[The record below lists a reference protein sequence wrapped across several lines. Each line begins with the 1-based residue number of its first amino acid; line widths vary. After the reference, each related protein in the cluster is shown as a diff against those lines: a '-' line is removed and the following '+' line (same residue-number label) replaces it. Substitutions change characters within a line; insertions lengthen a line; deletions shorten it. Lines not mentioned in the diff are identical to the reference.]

1 MTELRLDPTIRNWV
15 IVAPERSK
23 RPDAFR
29 RRPRERAEPNAT
41 CPFCAGRET
50 ETPPELL
57 RLQDDQGGWRLRVV
71 PNKFAALSGDGSRD
85 RIVNSLGFT
94 SMPGVGAHEV
104 VIESPRHDWDI
115 ATASDGDVGDVL
127 SAYRARHRA
136 LRTSSAAMV
145 IIFRNHGAG
154 GGTSLPHPH
163 SQIVA
168 APVVPLLVRHRFDV
182 AMQHYDDTGRCLYV
196 EILDR
201 ELADGRRIVAQNEGF
216 VAFQPFAAASPFET
230 WIMPRS
236 HRASYADATDEELAH
251 LAPMLRDVLAG
262 LRRLL
267 DDPDYNYVI
276 HSAPPG
282 DEGRSYFLWHL
293 QIVPRLTTPAG
304 FELGSGISVN
314 PSSPEMT
321 AASLR
326 EAVVKAEVI

>member
-1 MTELRLDPTIRNWV
+1 MTELRLDATIRNWV

-29 RRPRERAEPNAT
+29 RGQHPLAEPNDT
-41 CPFCAGRET
+41 CPFCPGREA
-50 ETPPELL
+50 ETPPELF
-57 RLQDDQGGWRLRVV
+57 RLPDDDGGWRLRVV

-85 RIVNSLGFT
+85 QAANGLGFT
-94 SMPGVGAHEV
+94 SMPGTGSHEV

-115 ATASDGDVGDVL
+115 STADDREVQDVL
-127 SAYRARHRA
+127 TAYRVRHLA
-136 LRTSSAAMV
+136 LRAPPASMV
-145 IIFRNHGAG
+145 VIFRNHGAG

-168 APVVPLLVRHRFDV
+168 SHVVPLLVRHRFDV
-182 AMQHYDDTGRCLYV
+182 AMQHFDDTGHCLYV
-196 EILDR
+196 EILHR
-201 ELADGRRIVAQNEGF
+201 ELADGRRIVAQNDGF

-236 HRASYADATDEELAH
+236 HRASFADTTDDELADF
-251 LAPMLRDVLAG
+251 APLLRDVLGG

-282 DEGRSYFLWHL
+282 DEDRPYFLWHL

-314 PSSPEMT
+314 PSSPEAT
-321 AASLR
+321 AAALR
-326 EAVVKAEVI
+326 DAVATKEAV

>member
-1 MTELRLDPTIRNWV
+1 MTELRLDATIRNWV
-15 IVAPERSK
+15 ISAPERSK

-29 RRPRERAEPNAT
+29 RQQSQRAEPSAS
-41 CPFCAGRET
+41 CPFCAGREA
-50 ETPPELL
+50 ETPPELF
-57 RLQDDQGGWRLRVV
+57 RLPDDRGGWRLRVV

-85 RIVNSLGFT
+85 QIANGLGFT
-94 SMPGVGAHEV
+94 SMPGSGAHEV

-115 ATASDGDVGDVL
+115 ATGSDGQVRDVL
-127 SAYRARHRA
+127 AAYRARHRA
-136 LRTSSAAMV
+136 LRDSPAAMV
-145 IIFRNHGAG
+145 VIFRNHGAG
-154 GGTSLPHPH
+154 AGTSLPHPH

-182 AMQHYDDTGRCLYV
+182 AMQHHEDTGHCLYV
-196 EILDR
+196 EILHQ
-201 ELADGRRIVAQNEGF
+201 ELADGRRTVAQNEGF
-216 VAFQPFAAASPFET
+216 VAFQPFASASPFET
-230 WIMPRS
+230 WIMPRT
-236 HRASYADATDEELAH
+236 HRASFADTIDEELAQ
-251 LAPMLRDVLAG
+251 LAPLLRDVLGG

-282 DEGRSYFLWHL
+282 DEDKPYFLWHL

-304 FELGSGISVN
+304 FELGSGISIN

-326 EAVVKAEVI
+326 DAAAHGEAT

>member
-15 IVAPERSK
+15 ISAPERSK

-29 RRPRERAEPNAT
+29 RPPRQRAEAYDT
-41 CPFCAGRET
+41 CPFCPGREA
-50 ETPPELL
+50 ETPPELF
-57 RLQDDQGGWRLRVV
+57 RLADDSGGWRLRVI
-71 PNKFAALSGDGSRD
+71 PNKFAALSAYGSRD
-85 RIVNSLGFT
+85 QKANGLGFT
-94 SMPGVGAHEV
+94 SMPGTGSHEV
-104 VIESPRHDWDI
+104 VVESRRHDWDL
-115 ATASDGDVGDVL
+115 ATAHQSEVQDVL
-127 SAYRARHRA
+127 ATYRSRHRA
-136 LRTSSAAMV
+136 LRDSGTAAV

-154 GGTSLPHPH
+154 GGTTLPHPH

-182 AMQHYDDTGRCLYV
+182 AMQHYDDTGHCLYV
-196 EILDR
+196 EMLHR
-201 ELADGRRIVAQNEGF
+201 ELADGRRIVSQNEGF

-230 WIMPRS
+230 WITPQT
-236 HRASYADATDEELAH
+236 HRASFADTTDEELAH
-251 LAPMLRDVLAG
+251 LAPLLRDVLAG

-282 DEGRSYFLWHL
+282 DEGKPYFLWHL

-304 FELGSGISVN
+304 FELGSGISIN

-321 AASLR
+321 AKTLR
-326 EAVVKAEVI
+326 EAVTQAEAT

>member
-29 RRPRERAEPNAT
+29 REQPQRADPNET
-41 CPFCAGRET
+41 CPFCAGREA
-50 ETPPELL
+50 ETPPELF
-57 RLQDDQGGWRLRVV
+57 RLQDDTGGWRLRVIT
-71 PNKFAALSGDGSRD
+71 NKFAALSGDGSSEQ
-85 RIVNSLGFT
+85 ITSVLGFT
-94 SMPGVGAHEV
+94 SMPGIGNHEV
-104 VIESPRHDWDI
+104 VVESPRHDWDL
-115 ATASDGDVGDVL
+115 ATAHESEVRDVL
-127 SAYRARHRA
+127 AAYRARHLA
-136 LRTSSAAMV
+136 LRDSGTAAV

-168 APVVPLLVRHRFDV
+168 APVVPLLVRHRFEV
-182 AMQHYDDTGRCLYV
+182 AMQHYDDTGRCIYA

-201 ELADGRRIVAQNEGF
+201 ELADGRRIVAQNDGF

-230 WIMPRS
+230 WIMPRL
-236 HRASYADATDEELAH
+236 HRTSFADTTDEDLAR
-251 LAPMLRDVLAG
+251 LAPLLRDVLAG

-282 DEGRSYFLWHL
+282 DEGRPYFLWHL

-314 PSSPEMT
+314 PSAPEVT

-326 EAVVKAEVI
+326 EAVAARESA

>member
-1 MTELRLDPTIRNWV
+1 MTELRLDATIRNWV
-15 IVAPERSK
+15 IVAPERAK
-23 RPDAFR
+23 RPDEFR
-29 RRPRERAEPNAT
+29 RQHQRAEPNET
-41 CPFCAGRET
+41 CPFCAGREA
-50 ETPPELL
+50 ETPPELF
-57 RLQDDQGGWRLRVV
+57 RLEDDGGGWRLRVV
-71 PNKFAALSGDGSRD
+71 INKFAALSTAGSRD
-85 RIVNSLGFT
+85 QIGNGLGFT
-94 SMPGVGAHEV
+94 SMPGVGSHEV
-104 VIESPRHDWDI
+104 VIESPRHDWDL
-115 ATASDGDVGDVL
+115 ATAHEHEVRDVL
-127 SAYRARHRA
+127 AAYRLRHRA
-136 LRTSSAAMV
+136 LRDSGTAAV

-168 APVVPLLVRHRFDV
+168 TPVVPLLVRHRFDV
-182 AMQHYDDTGRCLYV
+182 AMQHYDDTGHCLYV
-196 EILDR
+196 ELLHQ
-201 ELADGRRIVAQNEGF
+201 ELADGRRIVAQNAGF

-230 WIMPRS
+230 WIMPRT
-236 HRASYADATDEELAH
+236 HRASYGDATDDELAR
-251 LAPMLRDVLAG
+251 LAPLLRDVLAG

-282 DEGRSYFLWHL
+282 DEARPYFLWHL

-326 EAVVKAEVI
+326 EAITREEFV

>member
-29 RRPRERAEPNAT
+29 RQQRERAEPNAS
-41 CPFCAGRET
+41 CPFCEGREA
-50 ETPPELL
+50 ETPPELF
-57 RLQDDQGGWRLRVV
+57 RLQDDKGSWRLRVV

-85 RIVNSLGFT
+85 EKANGLGFT
-94 SMPGVGAHEV
+94 SMPGSGSHEV

-115 ATASDGDVGDVL
+115 ATASDGEVGDVL
-127 SAYRARHRA
+127 AAYRGRHLA
-136 LRTSSAAMV
+136 LRNSSAAMV
-145 IIFRNHGAG
+145 VIFRNHGVG

-182 AMQHYDDTGRCLYV
+182 AVQHYDDTGRCLYV
-196 EILDR
+196 EILHR
-201 ELADGRRIVAQNEGF
+201 ELSDGRRIVAQNDGF

-230 WIMPRS
+230 WIMPRR
-236 HRASYADATDEELAH
+236 HRASFADTTDEERAQ
-251 LAPMLRDVLAG
+251 LAPILRDVLGG

-276 HSAPPG
+276 QSAPPG
-282 DEGRSYFLWHL
+282 DEDRPYFLWHL

-326 EAVVKAEVI
+326 EAVAQVEVT